1 MSATMIWTQEV
12 TTTTPPWLATGFWSK
27 DSPEAGVKPIL
38 PVTGR
43 QSIGLARL
51 TGSRYR
57 LLQPYLLLEME
68 RAENGRVLVWE
79 ERSGVYGAG
88 CNEAEAVQDFQS
100 MLEEMY
106 EQLSEAESSIS
117 HALYERLTYLR
128 SIIAPY

>member
-1 MSATMIWTQEV
+1 MSATIAWAQGV
-12 TTTTPPWLATGFWSK
+12 TTTTPWTATGLWPK
-27 DSPEAGVKPIL
+27 DLPEAGMKLIV
-38 PVTGR
+38 PVAGR
-43 QSIGLARL
+43 QPIGLSRL

-79 ERSGVYGAG
+79 ERSGAYGVG
-88 CNEAEAVQDFQS
+88 HNEAEAVQDFQS

-106 EQLSEAESSIS
+106 EQLSENESILS
-117 HALYERLTYLR
+117 HALYKRLTYLR